1 MAESKYRL
9 RPSSFDRLVACG
21 GSLLLEEKYPSPD
34 GTEAL
39 EGTAA
44 HECARFK
51 FEGLSYKVGDTDGNG
66 TEITQEMLDGADDFV
81 ELVKS
86 WGVEPVIEK
95 QMPCASIHPE
105 CGGTPDAW
113 GVDRPKKIIHLGDF
127 KFGHRYVDIQTYQ
140 LIAYAS
146 GILDQLQVD
155 PKDYMQWRIIFY
167 ICQPRFYAA
176 DRIRTRDVN
185 VSSIAGNFET
195 LKMVTRLSIGSSPE
209 CRTGYHCRD
218 CGARK
223 ACVALQKSACNI
235 MSVAQRVEDFDL
247 DPSQTGQELRRL
259 QQAWEILEARIAGLS
274 ESAISFI
281 GQGKRV
287 DGYEMVSET
296 GREKWKAE
304 NEKDVAGFG
313 EMLGIDL
320 AKPREPVTPAQ
331 ARKKGFNPD
340 DFGLTYHSRGEPKLK
355 PIDLSKTIAIFGDQ

>member
-21 GSLLLEEKYPSPD
+21 GSLLLEEMYPSPE
-34 GTEAL
+34 GVEAL

-44 HECARFK
+44 HECARFM

-66 TEITQEMLDGADDFV
+66 TEINQEMLDGAAEFV

-86 WGVEPVIEK
+86 WGVEPVIE
-95 QMPCASIHPE
+95 QQIPCASIHPD

-127 KFGHRYVDIQTYQ
+127 KFGHRYVPITTYQ
-140 LIAYAS
+140 LVAYLS
-146 GILDQLQVD
+146 GILDQLGIAE
-155 PKDYMQWRIIFY
+155 KDFMQWRVVFY
-167 ICQPRFYAA
+167 ICQPRFFAGE
-176 DRIRTRDVN
+176 RIRTRDVN
-185 VSSIAGNFET
+185 VSSVASSFET
-195 LKMVTRLSIGSSPE
+195 LKMATRIAVGSSPE
-209 CRTGYHCRD
+209 CRTGSHCRD
-218 CGARK
+218 CDGRK
-223 ACVALQKSACNI
+223 ACVALQKSAANV
-235 MSVAQRVEDFDL
+235 MSVVQRVEDFGL

-259 QQAWEILEARIAGLS
+259 HQAQEVLEARIAGLS
-274 ESAISFI
+274 ESAIAFI
-281 GQGKRV
+281 GTGKRV

-296 GREKWKAE
+296 GREKWKSE
-304 NEKDVAGFG
+304 SEKDVAGFG

-340 DFGLTYHSRGEPKLK
+340 DFGLTFRPRGEPKLK

>member
-21 GSLLLEEKYPSPD
+21 GSLLLEEKYPEPD
-34 GTEAL
+34 GPEAL

-86 WGVEPVIEK
+86 WGVEPVIEQ

-127 KFGHRYVDIQTYQ
+127 KFGHRYVPITTYQ
-140 LIAYAS
+140 LVAYLS
-146 GILDQLQVD
+146 GILDILGITE
-155 PKDYMQWRIIFY
+155 KEYMQWRVIFY
-167 ICQPRFYAA
+167 ICQPRYFSG
-176 DRIRTRDVN
+176 DKIRTRDVN
-185 VSSIAGNFET
+185 VSSVAAQFET
-195 LKMVTRLSIGSSPE
+195 LKMTTRISVGSTPN
-209 CRTGYHCRD
+209 CRSGSHCRD
-218 CGARK
+218 CGGRK
-223 ACVALQKSACNI
+223 ACVTLQNSAANV
-235 MSVAQRVEDFDL
+235 MSLVQRAEDFDL
-247 DPSQTGQELRRL
+247 NPAQTGQELQRL
-259 QQAWEILEARIAGLS
+259 HQALEILDARIAGLS

-287 DGYEMVSET
+287 DGYEMVSEI

-340 DFGLTYHSRGEPKLK
+340 DFGLTYRPRGEPKLK

>member
-1 MAESKYRL
+1 MGESKYRL

-21 GSLLLEEKYPSPD
+21 GSLLLEEKYPSPE
-34 GTEAL
+34 GPAAL
-39 EGTAA
+39 DGTAA
-44 HECARFK
+44 HECARFM

-66 TEITQEMLDGADDFV
+66 TEINQEMLDGATEFV
-81 ELVKS
+81 EMVKG
-86 WGVEPVIEK
+86 WGVEPVIE
-95 QMPCASIHPE
+95 QSLPCSRIHSD

-113 GVDRPKKIIHLGDF
+113 GADRPKKIIYLGDF
-127 KFGHRYVDIQTYQ
+127 KFGHRYVDVKTYQ

-146 GILDQLQVD
+146 GILDYLGVD
-155 PKDYMQWRIIFY
+155 PKEYMQWRIIFF

-185 VSSIAGNFET
+185 VSSLEGAWET
-195 LKMVTRLSIGSSPE
+195 LKNVCAVSTGSTPS
-209 CRTGYHCRD
+209 CRTGSHCRD
-218 CGARK
+218 CGGRK
-223 ACVALQKSACNI
+223 ACVTLQKSASNV
-235 MSVAQRVEDFDL
+235 MSLMQRVEDFDL

-259 QQAWEILEARIAGLS
+259 HQAMEILDARIAGLS

-296 GREKWKAE
+296 GREKWKSE
-304 NEKDVAGFG
+304 SEKDVAGFG

-340 DFGLTYHSRGEPKLK
+340 DFGLTFRPRGEPKLK